1 MSATTND
8 LTRAEVVRLLAE
20 RRDDLMAHHDCVFSE
35 QMLDIMIYHG
45 VADHAEI
52 DRLEGVIA
60 KLERELAALH
70 ATIRGAGPAWWET
83 AFGATLIV
91 RDRLGGR
98 WGRLCHSR
106 HRLTTTEQ
114 LGVFVL
120 LSCVVG
126 VYVRFGV

>member
-1 MSATTND
+1 MSAATND

-20 RRDDLMAHHDCVFSE
+20 RRADLMAHHDCEFSE

-52 DRLEGVIA
+52 DRLETVIA

-70 ATIRGAGPAWWET
+70 ATIRDAGPAWWET
-83 AFGATLIV
+83 AFALALIV
-91 RDRLGGR
+91 RDGLGTR
-98 WGRLCHSR
+98 WGLLRDSR
-106 HRLTTTEQ
+106 HRLTITEQ
-114 LGVFVL
+114 LGIFML